1 MHVNSFRLRR
11 PVQDLTHPNSSTF
24 LSPAPPS
31 AIKRLDSRIGEL
43 KTDTENSRADF
54 AELRKERVTFS
65 KERDERKEAIGTLMD
80 RCNELQLLKLGRVID
95 LDDLE
100 AQSDRSKEKDAEKKL
115 EEQQETY
122 AGIVIRLERD
132 AAQLQEDLAQVC
144 FPLSTCHAT
153 LLRILTLTLI
163 RNPIPFPQ
171 IMGEN
176 TQLLNV
182 VAELTE
188 RKLTISRELNAPGNT
203 VSVDSSDDSA
213 REREETQRVTAYV
226 QLQAREIEAL
236 RAELSM
242 LKRKTAA
249 PVVLQQNPPVPPGHS
264 HQEGLLPPIPKKGGR

>member
-132 AAQLQEDLAQVC
+132 AHQLQEELAQVS
-144 FPLSTCHAT
+144 FPFAACHAT
-153 LLRILTLTLI
+153 LVLILTLI
-163 RNPIPFPQ
+163 RNLPPSPQ
-171 IMGEN
+171 TMGEN

-203 VSVDSSDDSA
+203 VSIDSSDDSS
-213 REREETQRVTAYV
+213 REREEAQRVTAYV

-249 PVVLQQNPPVPPGHS
+249 PVVLLQQNPPVPPGHS
-264 HQEGLLPPIPKKGGR
+264 HQEGMLPPIPKKGGR